1 MKKKLTLK
9 SLRNDTYDF
18 SQHNRGNININ
29 SGNIKAL
36 RIALGICFVLFL
48 FTIMLV
54 RIDIDKNNNTL
65 KDYTEECIE
74 YKNISEVRYGARFC
88 LDSVFGEGQWIYNGD
103 YIHSDVATTNEQ
115 LLQMR
120 ECYKE
125 IGYEPFEKP
134 LYDVE
139 VCSKYQLVK
148 TVMEK

>member
-18 SQHNRGNININ
+18 SQYNRKDINNN
-29 SGNIKAL
+29 SEKIKAL
-36 RIALGICFVLFL
+36 RIGIGIYFLIFLLTTIVLH
-48 FTIMLV
+48 
-54 RIDIDKNNNTL
+54 IDVNRNTTTL

-88 LDSVFGEGQWIYNGD
+88 FDLVFGEGQWTYNGD
-103 YIHSDVATTNEQ
+103 YIYSDVATTNEQ
-115 LLQMR
+115 LLQIR

-139 VCSKYQLVK
+139 VCSKYQLVRVAK
-148 TVMEK
+148 